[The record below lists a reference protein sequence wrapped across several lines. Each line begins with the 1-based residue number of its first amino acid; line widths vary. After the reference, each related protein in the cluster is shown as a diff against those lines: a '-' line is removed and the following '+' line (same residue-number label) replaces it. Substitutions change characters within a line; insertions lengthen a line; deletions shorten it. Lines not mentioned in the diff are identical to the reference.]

1 MRLFLLLLLL
11 LRAAAPAAV
20 PSPWRRQAGGDEQV
34 GGASPLPAGLQR
46 VEGGDQNLRGARGGS
61 RMEKMLLLCRRSV
74 EEYRESTVME
84 MARCPEVTLKV
95 HVSDASTHQ
104 PVTEAFIEIFTNQ
117 ISIASGTSGADGTAF
132 LKFQYKLGNQLI
144 VTASKHAYVPN
155 SAPWKPVRLP
165 VFSSLSLGLLPERSA
180 TLMVYDDVVQ
190 IVSGFQGARTQP
202 QVHFQRRSVK
212 LPENTSYSDLTAY
225 LTAASSPWEVDSF
238 PYLQGLDGNGTG
250 NSTRYDLT
258 PVTAVSVH
266 LLNSDGTPIPV
277 NGPIYVTV
285 PLPTNSNLKHNAH
298 VPAWRFDQ
306 KFGTWLKSSLGLVQ
320 QEGNQLTWTYIAP
333 QLGYWVAAMSP
344 TIPGPV
350 VTHDITSYHTMF
362 LLAILGGMA
371 LILLVLLC
379 LLLYYCR
386 RKCLRPRQHHKKLQ
400 LSTAL
405 DTSKKDQATSM
416 SHINLIFSRR
426 ESEFP
431 GGLSVASN
439 GHTENSGAKE
449 LMSAVHMEM
458 VSPSGEA
465 DMHTPM
471 LKHSFSTSQ
480 EFSSREELL
489 SDKEKDKSR
498 ISLDDLTPSGSLRK
512 DYHKSADS
520 FPLKTRKSTETAEG
534 YESPIKEEYRRSY
547 NAMLSQPLFDKQ
559 EREIQVSMN
568 HIATGSKYN
577 IQEQIYPTPSAPEK
591 ELLDCR
597 PTECMMSR
605 SVDHLERP
613 TSFPRPGQLIC
624 CNSVDQVNDS
634 VYRKV
639 LPALVIPGH
648 YMKLPG
654 EHSYV
659 SQPLVVPADQPIDIE
674 RLQAELPNPH
684 ARLFPHPPQQL
695 QPQQL
700 TAQAISQQHL
710 QDAGATEWSQQN
722 ASMSES
728 ISIPASLNDASLAQ
742 MNSEVQL
749 LTEKALMELGGGK
762 PLPHP
767 RAWFVS
773 LDGRS
778 NAHVRHSYIDL
789 QRAGRNGSND
799 ASLDSGVDMNEPK
812 SARKGRGDHLS
823 APQSHPP
830 VQEHQQR
837 ERKASDSTAYTQLV
851 YLDDMD
857 QSGSEC
863 GTAVCS
869 PEDNALRC
877 LLEGTGKR
885 SGVQLPSLQEETR
898 TVDTKP
904 EPLTSPEHGTSVQDE
919 EEDEED
925 EEDDQGEDKKSP
937 WQKREERPLMT
948 FNLK

>member
-1 MRLFLLLLLL
+1 MSRS
-11 LRAAAPAAV
+11 AA
-20 PSPWRRQAGGDEQV
+20 
-34 GGASPLPAGLQR
+34 
-46 VEGGDQNLRGARGGS
+46 
-61 RMEKMLLLCRRSV
+61 LLLCLLGCNV
-74 EEYRESTVME
+74 WKAVTKTLGAPE
-84 MARCPEVTLKV
+84 AAQEVTLKV

-190 IVSGFQGARTQP
+190 IVSGFQG
-202 QVHFQRRSVK
+202 
-212 LPENTSYSDLTAY
+212 
-225 LTAASSPWEVDSF
+225 
-238 PYLQGLDGNGTG
+238 
-250 NSTRYDLT
+250 
-258 PVTAVSVH
+258 
-266 LLNSDGTPIPV
+266 
-277 NGPIYVTV
+277 
-285 PLPTNSNLKHNAH
+285 
-298 VPAWRFDQ
+298 
-306 KFGTWLKSSLGLVQ
+306 TWLKSSLGIVQ

-344 TIPGPV
+344 TVPGPV

-439 GHTENSGAKE
+439 GHAENSGAKE
-449 LMSAVHMEM
+449 LISAVHMEM
-458 VSPSGEA
+458 VSPTGEA

-534 YESPIKEEYRRSY
+534 YESPIKDEYRRSY
-547 NAMLSQPLFDKQ
+547 NAMLSQPLFEKQ

-597 PTECMMSR
+597 PTDCMMSR

-613 TSFPRPGQLIC
+613 ASFPRPGQLIC

-654 EHSYV
+654 EHPFV
-659 SQPLVVPADQPIDIE
+659 SQPLVVPADQQIDIE

-684 ARLFPHPPQQL
+684 ARLFPHPAQQL

-700 TAQAISQQHL
+700 ASQAISQQHL
-710 QDAGATEWSQQN
+710 QDAGAAEWSQQN

-837 ERKASDSTAYTQLV
+837 ERKVSDSTAYTQLV

-877 LLEGTGKR
+877 LLEGTSKR

-904 EPLTSPEHGTSVQDE
+904 EPLTSPEHGTSIQDDDD
-919 EEDEED
+919 EDEED

>member
-1 MRLFLLLLLL
+1 MSRS
-11 LRAAAPAAV
+11 AA
-20 PSPWRRQAGGDEQV
+20 
-34 GGASPLPAGLQR
+34 
-46 VEGGDQNLRGARGGS
+46 
-61 RMEKMLLLCRRSV
+61 LLLCLLGCNV
-74 EEYRESTVME
+74 WKAVTKTLGAPE
-84 MARCPEVTLKV
+84 AAQEVTLKV

-250 NSTRYDLT
+250 NSTR
-258 PVTAVSVH
+258 
-266 LLNSDGTPIPV
+266 
-277 NGPIYVTV
+277 
-285 PLPTNSNLKHNAH
+285 
-298 VPAWRFDQ
+298 
-306 KFGTWLKSSLGLVQ
+306 
-320 QEGNQLTWTYIAP
+320 
-333 QLGYWVAAMSP
+333 
-344 TIPGPV
+344 
-350 VTHDITSYHTMF
+350 
-362 LLAILGGMA
+362 
-371 LILLVLLC
+371 
-379 LLLYYCR
+379 

-449 LMSAVHMEM
+449 RISAVHMEM

-512 DYHKSADS
+512 DYHKSADG
-520 FPLKTRKSTETAEG
+520 FPLKTRKSTEMAEG

-547 NAMLSQPLFDKQ
+547 NAMLSQPLFEKQ

-577 IQEQIYPTPSAPEK
+577 IQEPIYPTPSAPEK

-597 PTECMMSR
+597 PTDCMMSR

-654 EHSYV
+654 DHPFV
-659 SQPLVVPADQPIDIE
+659 SQPLVVPPDQQIDLE

-700 TAQAISQQHL
+700 ASQAISQQHL
-710 QDAGATEWSQQN
+710 QDAGAAEWSQQN

-742 MNSEVQL
+742 MNTEVQL

-823 APQSHPP
+823 APQSHPAG
-830 VQEHQQR
+830 QEHQQR
-837 ERKASDSTAYTQLV
+837 ERKVSDSTAYTQLV

-877 LLEGTGKR
+877 LLEGTSKR

-904 EPLTSPEHGTSVQDE
+904 EPLTSPERGTSVQDE

>member
-1 MRLFLLLLLL
+1 MSRS
-11 LRAAAPAAV
+11 AA
-20 PSPWRRQAGGDEQV
+20 
-34 GGASPLPAGLQR
+34 
-46 VEGGDQNLRGARGGS
+46 
-61 RMEKMLLLCRRSV
+61 LLLCLLGCNV
-74 EEYRESTVME
+74 WKAVTKTLGAPE
-84 MARCPEVTLKV
+84 AAQEVTLKV

-104 PVTEAFIEIFTNQ
+104 PVTEAFIEIFINQ

-190 IVSGFQGARTQP
+190 IVSGFQGTRTQP

-238 PYLQGLDGNGTG
+238 PYLQGLDGNGT
-250 NSTRYDLT
+250 
-258 PVTAVSVH
+258 
-266 LLNSDGTPIPV
+266 
-277 NGPIYVTV
+277 
-285 PLPTNSNLKHNAH
+285 
-298 VPAWRFDQ
+298 
-306 KFGTWLKSSLGLVQ
+306 GTWLKSSLGLVQ

-449 LMSAVHMEM
+449 LISAVHMEM

-520 FPLKTRKSTETAEG
+520 FPLKPRKSTETAEG
-534 YESPIKEEYRRSY
+534 YESPIKDEYRRSY
-547 NAMLSQPLFDKQ
+547 NAMLSQPLFEKQ

-577 IQEQIYPTPSAPEK
+577 IQEQAYPTPSAPEK

-597 PTECMMSR
+597 PTDCMMSR

-654 EHSYV
+654 EHPFV
-659 SQPLVVPADQPIDIE
+659 SQPLVVPADQQIDIE

-684 ARLFPHPPQQL
+684 TRLFPHPPQQL

-700 TAQAISQQHL
+700 ASQAISQQHL
-710 QDAGATEWSQQN
+710 QDAGAAEWSQQN

-837 ERKASDSTAYTQLV
+837 ERKVSDSTAYTQLV

-877 LLEGTGKR
+877 LLEGTSKR

-904 EPLTSPEHGTSVQDE
+904 EPLTSPEHGTSVQDD

>member
-1 MRLFLLLLLL
+1 M
-11 LRAAAPAAV
+11 
-20 PSPWRRQAGGDEQV
+20 
-34 GGASPLPAGLQR
+34 
-46 VEGGDQNLRGARGGS
+46 S
-61 RMEKMLLLCRRSV
+61 RSTALLLCLLGCNV
-74 EEYRESTVME
+74 WKAVTKTLGAPE
-84 MARCPEVTLKV
+84 AAQEVTLKV

-225 LTAASSPWEVDSF
+225 LTEASSPWEVDSF

-266 LLNSDGTPIPV
+266 LLNSDGTPVPV

-285 PLPTNSNLKHNAH
+285 PLPANSNLKHNAH

-431 GGLSVASN
+431 GGMSVASN

-520 FPLKTRKSTETAEG
+520 FPLKPRKSTETAEG
-534 YESPIKEEYRRSY
+534 CESPIRDDYRRSY
-547 NAMLSQPLFDKQ
+547 NAMLSQPLFEKQ

-597 PTECMMSR
+597 PADCMMSR

-624 CNSVDQVNDS
+624 CSSVDQVNDS

-654 EHSYV
+654 EHPFV
-659 SQPLVVPADQPIDIE
+659 SQPLVVPADQQIDIE

-700 TAQAISQQHL
+700 ASQAISQQHL
-710 QDAGATEWSQQN
+710 QDAGAAEWSQQN

-728 ISIPASLNDASLAQ
+728 VSIPASLNDASLAQ

-837 ERKASDSTAYTQLV
+837 EQKVSDSTAYTQLV

-869 PEDNALRC
+869 PEDNAIRC
-877 LLEGTGKR
+877 LLEGTSKR

-898 TVDTKP
+898 TMDTKP
-904 EPLTSPEHGTSVQDE
+904 EPLTSPEHGTSVQED
-919 EEDEED
+919 EEDEDD

>member
-1 MRLFLLLLLL
+1 MSK
-11 LRAAAPAAV
+11 AAAA
-20 PSPWRRQAGGDEQV
+20 
-34 GGASPLPAGLQR
+34 
-46 VEGGDQNLRGARGGS
+46 
-61 RMEKMLLLCRRSV
+61 LLLCLLGCNV
-74 EEYRESTVME
+74 WKAVTKTLG
-84 MARCPEVTLKV
+84 APGAAQDVTLKV

-117 ISIASGTSGADGTAF
+117 IPIASGTSGADGTAF
-132 LKFQYKLGNQLI
+132 IKFQYKLGSQLI
-144 VTASKHAYVPN
+144 VTATKHAYVPN
-155 SAPWKPVRLP
+155 SAPWKPIRLP

-180 TLMVYDDVVQ
+180 TLMVYEDVVQ
-190 IVSGFQGARTQP
+190 IVSGFQGARIQP
-202 QVHFQRRSVK
+202 KVHFQRRALK
-212 LPENTSYSDLTAY
+212 LPENTSFSDLTAF
-225 LTAASSPWEVDSF
+225 LTSASSPWEVDSF
-238 PYLQGLDGNGTG
+238 PYLQGYDGNGT
-250 NSTRYDLT
+250 
-258 PVTAVSVH
+258 VSVH
-266 LLNSDGTPIPV
+266 LLRSDGTPVPV

-285 PLPTNSNLKHNAH
+285 PLPTTNSLKHSTH

-306 KFGTWLKSSLGLVQ
+306 KFGTWLKSSLGIVE
-320 QEGNQLTWTYIAP
+320 QEGSEMTWTYIAP

-344 TIPGPV
+344 TNPGPV
-350 VTHDITSYHTMF
+350 VTQDISTYHTVF

-386 RKCLRPRQHHKKLQ
+386 RKCLKPRHKKLQ
-400 LSTAL
+400 LSSTLSGA
-405 DTSKKDQATSM
+405 KKDQSTSM
-416 SHINLIFSRR
+416 SHLNLIFSRR

-439 GHTENSGAKE
+439 GHTESSGHKE
-449 LMSAVHMEM
+449 LMGAVRMEK
-458 VSPSGEA
+458 VCPGGEA
-465 DMHTPM
+465 DMRTPM
-471 LKHSFSTSQ
+471 LKHTYSTSQ

-489 SDKEKDKSR
+489 SHKEKDQSR
-498 ISLDDLTPSGSLRK
+498 MSLENMASSDTLRK
-512 DYHKSADS
+512 DYLKSVDS
-520 FPLKTRKSTETAEG
+520 FPINPRKSMEASEG
-534 YESPIKEEYRRSY
+534 YDSPDKEDHRRSY
-547 NAMLSQPLFDKQ
+547 SAMLTRPLFEKPEQ
-559 EREIQVSMN
+559 ASMN
-568 HIATGSKYN
+568 HISTGSKYN
-577 IQEQIYPTPSAPEK
+577 LQEQLYPIPSAPET

-597 PTECMMSR
+597 PSECMMSR

-613 TSFPRPGQLIC
+613 TSFPRPGQLVC

-639 LPALVIPGH
+639 LPTLVIPGH

-654 EHSYV
+654 EHPYI
-659 SQPLVVPADQPIDIE
+659 SQPLVVPTDQQIDIE
-674 RLQAELPNPH
+674 RLQAELSSPH
-684 ARLFPHPPQQL
+684 SQLFPHSQQQM

-700 TAQAISQQHL
+700 AAQAISQQHL
-710 QDAGATEWSQQN
+710 QEAGASEWSTQN
-722 ASMSES
+722 VSMSES
-728 ISIPASLNDASLAQ
+728 VSIPASLNDASLAQ

-812 SARKGRGDHLS
+812 SARRGRGDHLS
-823 APQSHPP
+823 LHQTHLQVQVHPQKEQKAP
-830 VQEHQQR
+830 
-837 ERKASDSTAYTQLV
+837 DSTAYTQLV

-869 PEDNALRC
+869 PEDSTLRC
-877 LLEGTGKR
+877 LLEAGSRRTG
-885 SGVQLPSLQEETR
+885 SQLPSLQEETLKR
-898 TVDTKP
+898 TVESSP
-904 EPLTSPEHGTSVQDE
+904 EPLTSPEHGMTVHNEAEDDE
-919 EEDEED
+919 DDEDD
-925 EEDDQGEDKKSP
+925 DDDDDQGEDKKSP
-937 WQKREERPLMT
+937 WQKREERPLMA

>member
-1 MRLFLLLLLL
+1 MSRS
-11 LRAAAPAAV
+11 AA
-20 PSPWRRQAGGDEQV
+20 
-34 GGASPLPAGLQR
+34 
-46 VEGGDQNLRGARGGS
+46 
-61 RMEKMLLLCRRSV
+61 LLLCLLGCNV
-74 EEYRESTVME
+74 WKAVTKTLGAPE
-84 MARCPEVTLKV
+84 AAQEVTLKV

-190 IVSGFQGARTQP
+190 IVSGFQG
-202 QVHFQRRSVK
+202 
-212 LPENTSYSDLTAY
+212 
-225 LTAASSPWEVDSF
+225 
-238 PYLQGLDGNGTG
+238 
-250 NSTRYDLT
+250 
-258 PVTAVSVH
+258 
-266 LLNSDGTPIPV
+266 
-277 NGPIYVTV
+277 
-285 PLPTNSNLKHNAH
+285 
-298 VPAWRFDQ
+298 
-306 KFGTWLKSSLGLVQ
+306 TWLKSSLGIVQ

-439 GHTENSGAKE
+439 GHAENSGAKE
-449 LMSAVHMEM
+449 LISAVHMEM
-458 VSPSGEA
+458 VSPTGEA

-547 NAMLSQPLFDKQ
+547 NAMLSQPLFEKQ

-597 PTECMMSR
+597 PTDCMMSR

-654 EHSYV
+654 EHPFV
-659 SQPLVVPADQPIDIE
+659 SQPLVVPADQQIDIE

-684 ARLFPHPPQQL
+684 ARLFPHPAQQL

-700 TAQAISQQHL
+700 ASQAISQQHL
-710 QDAGATEWSQQN
+710 QDAGAAEWSQQN

-837 ERKASDSTAYTQLV
+837 ERKVSDSTAYTQLV

-877 LLEGTGKR
+877 LLEGTSKR

-904 EPLTSPEHGTSVQDE
+904 EPLTSPEHGTSVQDDDD
-919 EEDEED
+919 EDEED

>member
-1 MRLFLLLLLL
+1 CVVFVVV
-11 LRAAAPAAV
+11 A
-20 PSPWRRQAGGDEQV
+20 
-34 GGASPLPAGLQR
+34 
-46 VEGGDQNLRGARGGS
+46 
-61 RMEKMLLLCRRSV
+61 
-74 EEYRESTVME
+74 
-84 MARCPEVTLKV
+84 EVTLKV

-117 ISIASGTSGADGTAF
+117 IPIASGTSGADGTAF
-132 LKFQYKLGNQLI
+132 IKFQYKLGSQLI
-144 VTASKHAYVPN
+144 VTATKHAYVPN
-155 SAPWKPVRLP
+155 SAPWKPIRLP

-180 TLMVYDDVVQ
+180 TLMVYEDVVQ
-190 IVSGFQGARTQP
+190 IVSGFQGARIQP
-202 QVHFQRRSVK
+202 KVHFQRRALK
-212 LPENTSYSDLTAY
+212 LPENTSFSDLTAF
-225 LTAASSPWEVDSF
+225 LTSASSPWEVDSF
-238 PYLQGLDGNGTG
+238 PYLQGYDGNGTG
-250 NSTRYDLT
+250 NNTRYDLT

-266 LLNSDGTPIPV
+266 LLRSDGTPVPV

-285 PLPTNSNLKHNAH
+285 PLPTTSNLKHSTH

-306 KFGTWLKSSLGLVQ
+306 KFGP
-320 QEGNQLTWTYIAP
+320 I
-333 QLGYWVAAMSP
+333 
-344 TIPGPV
+344 V
-350 VTHDITSYHTMF
+350 VPDITTYHTMF

-386 RKCLRPRQHHKKLQ
+386 RKCLKPRQHHKKLQ
-400 LSTAL
+400 LSSAL
-405 DTSKKDQATSM
+405 NGTKKDQSTSM
-416 SHINLIFSRR
+416 SHLNLIFSRR

-431 GGLSVASN
+431 GGLSIASN
-439 GHTENSGAKE
+439 RHIESAGHKE
-449 LMSAVHMEM
+449 LIGAVHMEKGCLG
-458 VSPSGEA
+458 GEA
-465 DMHTPM
+465 DMCTPM
-471 LKHSFSTSQ
+471 LKHAYSTSQ

-489 SDKEKDKSR
+489 SHKEKDPSR
-498 ISLDDLTPSGSLRK
+498 MSLENMASSDTLRK
-512 DYHKSADS
+512 DYLKSVDT
-520 FPLKTRKSTETAEG
+520 FPINPRKSVETSEG
-534 YESPIKEEYRRSY
+534 YGSPDKEDHRRSY
-547 NAMLSQPLFDKQ
+547 NTMLTRPLFEKPEQ
-559 EREIQVSMN
+559 ASMN
-568 HIATGSKYN
+568 HISTGSKYN
-577 IQEQIYPTPSAPEK
+577 IQEQLYPIPSAPET

-597 PTECMMSR
+597 PSECMMSR

-613 TSFPRPGQLIC
+613 TSFPRPGQLVC

-639 LPALVIPGH
+639 LPTLVIPSH

-654 EHSYV
+654 EHPYV
-659 SQPLVVPADQPIDIE
+659 SQPLVVPTDQQIDIE
-674 RLQAELPNPH
+674 RLQAELSSPH
-684 ARLFPHPPQQL
+684 SQLFPHSQQQM

-700 TAQAISQQHL
+700 AAQAISQQHL
-710 QDAGATEWSQQN
+710 QEAGASEWSAQN
-722 ASMSES
+722 VSMSES
-728 ISIPASLNDASLAQ
+728 VSIPASLNDASLAQ

-823 APQSHPP
+823 LQQIHPQVQVHPP
-830 VQEHQQR
+830 KEQKVP
-837 ERKASDSTAYTQLV
+837 DSTAYTQLV

-869 PEDNALRC
+869 PEDSTLRC
-877 LLEGTGKR
+877 LLDGGSRRTG
-885 SGVQLPSLQEETR
+885 GQLPSLQEETLKR
-898 TVDTKP
+898 TVESSP
-904 EPLTSPEHGTSVQDE
+904 EPLTSPEHTTAVQDEGEDE
-919 EEDEED
+919 EEDD
-925 EEDDQGEDKKSP
+925 EDDQGEDKKSP